1 VNQRK
6 KIRLGDLLIEH
17 KVISEAQLGMAL
29 AEQKKTGRKLGHTL
43 IENGFIDEDGLLQFL
58 SKQLELPFIDL
69 GQYPFNSDTIRLLP
83 EIHARRFRAIALEE
97 TPTDLLVGMAD
108 PTNILAFDE
117 LSRMLKRPLRLAV
130 VRESELLRT
139 IDMIYR
145 RTEEISGFAEELQD
159 ELTGGDIVL
168 SELSEGGDVAD
179 APVVKLL
186 HSMFEDA
193 LQVRASD
200 IHIEPDESVLRFRQ
214 RIDGVLHEQVM
225 DEKRIAAALVLKLK
239 LMAGLNIS
247 EKRLPQD
254 GRFSIKAKD
263 RSVDVRI
270 STMPVEHGE
279 SVVMR
284 LLDHSGGM
292 LNLDELGMPDTVRKR
307 FGALVSRRQGMVL
320 VTGPTGSGKTT
331 TLYAALELLN
341 KPEHKIITVED
352 PVEYR
357 LSRINQV
364 QIHSQIGLTF
374 ARVLRSA
381 LRQDPDVVLV
391 GEMRDEETAEIGA
404 RAAMTG
410 HMVLST
416 LHTNDAI
423 STVTRLVDMGVKSYL
438 LASVLHAILA
448 QRLVR
453 RVCKSC
459 AQPIALNPQT
469 EAWVHAKG
477 GDGLGDY
484 EFVRGAGC
492 PHCNNTGYSGRIGI
506 YQLLELDSEMTDALG
521 QGDRSRF
528 IDAAKRAVGYQS
540 LDEAALVYAGKGIT
554 SLDEAMRLCADL
566 GGDDVPDL
574 DWQVSGA
581 AA

>member
-1 VNQRK
+1 MSQRK

-17 KVISEAQLGMAL
+17 KVISEAQLGIAL

-43 IENGFIDEDGLLQFL
+43 IENGFIDEEGLLQFL
-58 SKQLELPFIDL
+58 SQQLDLPFIDL
-69 GQYPFNSDTIRLLP
+69 VQYQFKPDTIRLLP

-117 LSRMLKRPLRLAV
+117 LSRMLNRPLRLAV
-130 VRESELLRT
+130 VRETDLLRT
-139 IDMIYR
+139 IDIVYR
-145 RTEEISGFAEELQD
+145 RTEEISGFAEELED

-168 SELSEGGDVAD
+168 SQLAEDSDVAD

-186 HSMFEDA
+186 GSMFEDA

-200 IHIEPDESVLRFRQ
+200 IHIEPCESVLRFRQ

-225 DEKRIAAALVLKLK
+225 DEKRIAPALVLKLK

-263 RSVDVRI
+263 HSVDVRL

-284 LLDHSGGM
+284 LLDQSGGI
-292 LNLDELGMPDTVRKR
+292 LNLDELGMPDALRKR
-307 FGALVSRRQGMVL
+307 FAALVKRRQGMVL
-320 VTGPTGSGKTT
+320 VTGPTGSGKTS
-331 TLYAALELLN
+331 TLYAALDLLN
-341 KPEHKIITVED
+341 TPEHKIITVED

-357 LSRINQV
+357 LSRVNQV
-364 QIHSQIGLTF
+364 QINPQIGLTF

-459 AQPIALNPQT
+459 AQPVTLDSKT
-469 EAWVHAKG
+469 EAWLHAKG
-477 GDGLGDY
+477 GDSLTDR
-484 EFVRGAGC
+484 EFVRGVGC
-492 PHCNNTGYSGRIGI
+492 PHCNNTGYSGRIGV
-506 YQLLELDSEMTDALG
+506 YQLLELDSEMSDALG

-528 IDAAKRAVGYQS
+528 VDAARSAAGYQS

-554 SLDEAMRLCADL
+554 SLNEAMRLAADL
-566 GGDDVPDL
+566 GGDDVPDM
-574 DWQVSGA
+574 DWQTASA